1 MAAFVMRRW
10 VGPVALLVL
19 VLAGCSDHEPSSKS
33 HAPATSTPTSSRT
46 PAPSAS
52 PTASPTGA
60 GIPDDFPLAQGLTA
74 NSDTKVTTPRRD
86 VKGVDLGPGCWRGAW
101 PGAAVDR
108 LVVQQVG
115 PELSVTRELA
125 VYPDVATARAVADKV
140 RVRATRC
147 HRLAA
152 TSGQAAMVV
161 TLLGGDHP
169 GAAHVAASFAETTAG
184 GEPGGGVFV
193 FTRVGRAILAVEDS
207 GEWTRGSA
215 VRGARAVERADRV
228 AVARL
233 CLFRAAGC

>member
-1 MAAFVMRRW
+1 M
-10 VGPVALLVL
+10 
-19 VLAGCSDHEPSSKS
+19 
-33 HAPATSTPTSSRT
+33 
-46 PAPSAS
+46 
-52 PTASPTGA
+52 
-60 GIPDDFPLAQGLTA
+60 
-74 NSDTKVTTPRRD
+74 
-86 VKGVDLGPGCWRGAW
+86 KGVDLGPGCWRGAW

-215 VRGARAVERADRV
+215 VRGARAVERADRRGGGPPV
-228 AVARL
+228 PVPRRGLLSGPSRPVRWFNTRSCARAPAV
-233 CLFRAAGC
+233 